1 MTDYD
6 LFGAT
11 AGPATSTPDGPNQY
25 TLAVE
30 FSLTGSAPLW
40 LKGYRFWR
48 PADLAI
54 TGPITARTWGAVTE
68 AAVPGSDATF
78 ALAGSGWQQALLAT
92 PVPLTLATRYR
103 AGCHFPNGQYSFT
116 NGYWGGAGPGSA
128 GIIVGPLVG
137 HGQSG
142 ATAGEQGSLWSGP
155 ALAFPNNGSPGA
167 ANYWVT
173 PIITDVDPA
182 GGGDFRQ
189 GSVSIPVGLGF
200 GADGEKGGLGTAS
213 VPADGVVL
221 SEVGAKH
228 GSGVVYLPVAV
239 AASAVGSN
247 SQYESAP
254 VSEVLCSAWASPA
267 DIPDAIKDALPLND
281 SAYLDPL
288 MRASEILWALSGRR
302 WYGGGCTE
310 RVTLAPALGDE
321 HHESWGVCGC
331 WDLAPG
337 APYAHMD
344 QPRSIRLPRVP
355 AAIVSVVEDGVP
367 LASTAYRLAR
377 SGWLE
382 RIDGGLWDVCSGTTV
397 ITYSFGEPPPRGGRA
412 AAVTLGLE
420 LAKDANGISG
430 CKLPKRTT
438 SVTRQGVSIEM
449 FDPQDFLDKGGVGI
463 ISVDLWLKSVN
474 PGARTQPATVWSPE
488 LEVARR
494 REML

>member
-11 AGPATSTPDGPNQY
+11 AGPSASANDGVAQY
-25 TLAVE
+25 TLGVE
-30 FSLTGSAPLW
+30 WGVTAPAW

-48 PADLAI
+48 APDGGSPEV
-54 TGPITARTWGAVTE
+54 TGPVSAATWEAVAETPVASSGAV
-68 AAVPGSDATF
+68 F
-78 ALAGSGWQQALLAT
+78 ALSGSGWQTVLLPT
-92 PVPLTLATRYR
+92 PLPLAVGTRYR
-103 AGCHFPNGQYSFT
+103 SGAHFPNGRFVLT
-116 NGYWGGAGPGSA
+116 ADYWTSGAGGAGITS
-128 GIIVGPLVG
+128 GPLIG
-137 HGQSG
+137 YSNGA
-142 ATAGEQGSLWSGP
+142 ATANEQGSLHVGA
-155 ALAFPNNGSPGA
+155 ALTFPEGGSPTA

-173 PIITDVDPA
+173 PLVTDVDPA
-182 GGGDFRQ
+182 GGDFRQ

-200 GADGEKGGLGTAS
+200 GADGEKGGLGAAS
-213 VPADGVVL
+213 VPAGSVML
-221 SEVGAKH
+221 SEIGAKH
-228 GSGVVYLPVAV
+228 GSGVAYLPVAV
-239 AASAVGSN
+239 AVSTVGSN
-247 SQYESAP
+247 SQYDSAP

-267 DIPDAIKDALPLND
+267 DIPDAVKDGLPLND

-310 RVTLAPALGDE
+310 RATLAPALGDG

-337 APYAHMD
+337 SPYAHMD
-344 QPRSIRLPRVP
+344 QPRAVRLPRTP
-355 AAIVSVVEDGVP
+355 AAIVSVLEDGVP